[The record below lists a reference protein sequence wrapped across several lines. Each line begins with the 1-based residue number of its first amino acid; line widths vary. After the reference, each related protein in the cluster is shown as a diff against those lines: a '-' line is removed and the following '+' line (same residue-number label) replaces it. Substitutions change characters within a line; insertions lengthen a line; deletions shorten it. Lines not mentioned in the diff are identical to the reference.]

1 MLPLPSYRLPSK
13 TKRGE
18 HCSTRSISRKG
29 KEKDICT
36 KSVVYNLESRA
47 LERHRMSKTIT
58 SREVPSELF
67 SEMVQLHPG
76 DLGLWDSHQIK
87 SQSSNISELW
97 NRTDRNTSPKG
108 TLGVEVGEHFYS
120 VTQQNFF
127 SVNNFLYFSPWLPK
141 TQTLAPWKESYD
153 KLSVF
158 VSAKRH
164 HFADKGLYSQI
175 YGFSSSHERMWELHH
190 KEGWNMRKWCFQTVV
205 LEKTRESLGLQED

>member
-18 HCSTRSISRKG
+18 HCSTRSISRRG

-47 LERHRMSKTIT
+47 LETQNEQDLHLKGRSFRTVF
-58 SREVPSELF
+58 RDGPAPSWGFRPLRF
-67 SEMVQLHPG
+67 PPN
-76 DLGLWDSHQIK
+76 
-87 SQSSNISELW
+87 QSSKQQHLRAVKLNW
-97 NRTDRNTSPKG
+97 QK
-108 TLGVEVGEHFYS
+108 HFPQGYPWGRS
-120 VTQQNFF
+120 RWKFLLRDPTEFLFCKQF
-127 SVNNFLYFSPWLPK
+127 SVFFPLTTKDSNTCSL
-141 TQTLAPWKESYD
+141 EGSYD

-158 VSAKRH
+158 FSAKRH

-175 YGFSSSHERMWELHH
+175 YGFSSSHERMWELDH

-205 LEKTRESLGLQED
+205 LEKTLESLGLQED